1 MEFRIFGYKSSA
13 MFDNFDAKQES
24 ERIISVVSEILI
36 EEKKKYETNV
46 KNSRDNNSRPTISI
60 VADNV

>member
-1 MEFRIFGYKSSA
+1 

-24 ERIISVVSEILI
+24 ERIINVVSEILI

-46 KNSRDNNSRPTISI
+46 KKGRDNNSRPAISI
-60 VADNV
+60 VAENV